1 MAHHQKKSQGTRPLG
16 SFLVSGRK
24 SRELRLVPL
33 LKHIFIKKLEY
44 NTLPSGGDTM
54 KFAGVG
60 LVMLAAVCWG
70 ISGGIADILM
80 TKSWDPIVI
89 SLYRGAVGFIC
100 FLAWLLFRFKQ
111 KDLLRPFIHMVPAS
125 GYWCCRQF
133 HFLFFKHPGF
143 EHRCCSNLNVHSTC
157 LRPLNIFFVQN

>member
-1 MAHHQKKSQGTRPLG
+1 
-16 SFLVSGRK
+16 
-24 SRELRLVPL
+24 
-33 LKHIFIKKLEY
+33 
-44 NTLPSGGDTM
+44 M

-80 TKSWDPIVI
+80 TKGWDPIVI

-111 KDLLRPFIHMVPAS
+111 NWISSARLYIWSLLAGMPRGQVPWPYFKKSQGTCPPGSPQSCMVMPGHRFFSSAINSLFSFGEIFILPKAVVLLKISRAS
-125 GYWCCRQF
+125 
-133 HFLFFKHPGF
+133 LDD
-143 EHRCCSNLNVHSTC
+143 SIL
-157 LRPLNIFFVQN
+157 